1 MRQSKTL
8 NRSRVKQEKNM
19 KGSGENHAF
28 LYTGST
34 KSNILGLERGSYM
47 GPGTNLTKR
56 LKMNSQPKTYSDTV
70 SQAHDIRYGLAN
82 DINDIREAD
91 MKFLKS
97 LDKAKKKGLDYKF
110 NIYQGDIG
118 IKSKVFLE
126 DRFGVN
132 PETFT
137 TFGIENLT
145 TEEINLYKNKLKE
158 LELKGFGIYNIKK
171 CKF

>member
-1 MRQSKTL
+1 
-8 NRSRVKQEKNM
+8 
-19 KGSGENHAF
+19 
-28 LYTGST
+28 
-34 KSNILGLERGSYM
+34 
-47 GPGTNLTKR
+47 
-56 LKMNSQPKTYSDTV
+56 
-70 SQAHDIRYGLAN
+70 
-82 DINDIREAD
+82 

-158 LELKGFGIYNIKK
+158 LELKGFGRYNIKK